1 MTPHEATPQS
11 PPEVPHAAAKTAALL
26 IITLVLVVAFAIYV
40 MVARGVFQNNQRLLL
55 IAENSEGIAVGT
67 DLTFS
72 GFAIGRVVRIELGDD
87 GKAHLHI
94 DVPVEDAR
102 WLRTSSVFTLERSV
116 VGSAKLRAFSGMLED
131 PPLPDGSRREVL
143 IGDASA
149 GVPQL
154 VATMQ
159 QLVQNLQQMTSE
171 QSALN
176 ASLDQ
181 LRQFSTAMNGRYGAL
196 TALLGDEKHAREVIE
211 ALARTNQL
219 LASVDKRVF
228 GANGLMDE
236 SQRSVSELAGLLAEA
251 RSSLKKVDATLD
263 DARLIARNARVAT
276 EDLDALRNEVEASL
290 RRISAMTEELNRKWP
305 FAKERELKLP

>member
-1 MTPHEATPQS
+1 MTSTPQ
-11 PPEVPHAAAKTAALL
+11 PPEIPHAATKMAGLL
-26 IITLVLVVAFAIYV
+26 IFTGLLAVAFAIYV
-40 MVARGVFQNNQRLLL
+40 MVARGVFQENQRLLL
-55 IAENSEGIAVGT
+55 VAENSEGVSVGT

-72 GFAIGRVVRIELGDD
+72 GFPIGRVVRIELGDD

-102 WLRTSSVFTLERSV
+102 WLRTSSVFTLERGV
-116 VGSAKLRAFSGMLED
+116 VGGARLRAFSGLLDD
-131 PPLPDGSRREVL
+131 PPLPDGSRRDVL
-143 IGDASA
+143 IGDAAA

-159 QLVQNLQQMTSE
+159 QLLQNLERMTNE
-171 QSALN
+171 QSALI
-176 ASLDQ
+176 ASLEQ
-181 LRQFSTAMNGRYGAL
+181 ARQFTTAMNGRYGAL

-228 GANGLMDE
+228 GTNGLMDE

-263 DARLIARNARVAT
+263 DARQIARNARVAT
-276 EDLDALRNEVEASL
+276 DDLDALRNEVEASL

>member
-1 MTPHEATPQS
+1 MTSIPQ
-11 PPEVPHAAAKTAALL
+11 PPEIPHAATKMAGLL
-26 IITLVLVVAFAIYV
+26 IFTGLLAVGFAIYV
-40 MVARGVFQNNQRLLL
+40 MVARGVFQENHRLLL
-55 IAENSEGIAVGT
+55 VAENSEGVSVGT

-72 GFAIGRVVRIELGDD
+72 GFPIGRVVRIELGDD

-102 WLRTSSVFTLERSV
+102 WLRTSSVFTLERGV
-116 VGSAKLRAFSGMLED
+116 VGGAKLRAFSGLLDD
-131 PPLPDGSRREVL
+131 PLLPDGSRREVL
-143 IGDASA
+143 IGDAAA

-159 QLVQNLQQMTSE
+159 QLVQNLEHMTNE
-171 QSALN
+171 QSALI
-176 ASLDQ
+176 ASLEQ
-181 LRQFSTAMNGRYGAL
+181 MRQFTTAMNGRYGAL
-196 TALLGDEKHAREVIE
+196 TALLGDEKHAREVVE

-263 DARLIARNARVAT
+263 DARQIARNARVAT
-276 EDLDALRNEVEASL
+276 DDLDALRNEVEASL

-305 FAKERELKLP
+305 FARERELKLP

>member
-1 MTPHEATPQS
+1 MTQETTPS
-11 PPEVPHAAAKTAALL
+11 PPEVPYAAAKTATLL
-26 IITLVLVVAFAIYV
+26 IITLVLLVAFALYV
-40 MVARGVFQNNQRLLL
+40 MVARGVFQDKQHLLL
-55 IAENSEGIAVGT
+55 VAENSEGVAVGT

-87 GKAHLHI
+87 GKAHLHV

-102 WLRTSSVFTLERSV
+102 WLRTSSIFTLERGI
-116 VGSAKLRAFSGMLED
+116 VGGAKLRAFTGLLED
-131 PPLPDGSRREVL
+131 PPLPDGSRRDVL
-143 IGDASA
+143 IGDAAA

-159 QLVQNLQQMTSE
+159 QLVQNLERMTNE

-176 ASLDQ
+176 ASLGQ
-181 LRQFSTAMNGRYGAL
+181 VQQFSTAMNGRYGAL
-196 TALLGDEKHAREVIE
+196 TALLGDEKHAKEVVD

-219 LASVDKRVF
+219 LANVDKRLF
-228 GANGLMDE
+228 GKAGLMDE
-236 SQRSVSELAGLLAEA
+236 SQRSVSELASLLGEA
-251 RSSLKKVDATLD
+251 RASLKKVDATLD
-263 DARLIARNARVAT
+263 DARLVARNARVAT

-290 RRISAMTEELNRKWP
+290 RRISVMTEELNRKWP

>member
-1 MTPHEATPQS
+1 MTQETTPPS
-11 PPEVPHAAAKTAALL
+11 PPEVPYAAIKTATLL
-26 IITLVLVVAFAIYV
+26 IITLVFLVAFALYV
-40 MVARGVFQNNQRLLL
+40 MVARGVFQDNQHLLL
-55 IAENSEGIAVGT
+55 VAENSEGVAVGT

-87 GKAHLHI
+87 GKAHLHV

-102 WLRTSSVFTLERSV
+102 WLRTSSIFTLERGI
-116 VGSAKLRAFSGMLED
+116 VGGAKLRAFTGLLED
-131 PPLPDGSRREVL
+131 PPLPDGSRRDVL
-143 IGDASA
+143 IGDAAA

-159 QLVQNLQQMTSE
+159 QLVQNLERMTNE

-176 ASLDQ
+176 ASLGQ
-181 LRQFSTAMNGRYGAL
+181 VQHFSTAMNGRYGAL
-196 TALLGDEKHAREVIE
+196 TALLGDEKHAKEVVD

-219 LASVDKRVF
+219 LANVDKRLF
-228 GANGLMDE
+228 AKAGLMDE
-236 SQRSVSELAGLLAEA
+236 SQRSVSELASLLAEA
-251 RSSLKKVDATLD
+251 RASLKKVDATLD
-263 DARLIARNARVAT
+263 DARLVARNARVAT

-290 RRISAMTEELNRKWP
+290 RRISVMTEELNRKWP